1 MRKCGTPRK
10 QRLLTKVAPG
20 RRNMIPKHRQLEKY
34 YRLQYYVCVRLA
46 MAQRLLT
53 RFRGHMQVLV
63 IIINKRIMMI

>member
-20 RRNMIPKHRQLEKY
+20 RCKMIPNRQLEKY

-46 MAQRLLT
+46 MVQRLLT

-63 IIINKRIMMI
+63 IIINKRIVMI